1 MPEKRGSSRDLD
13 AICFGLIVKRL
24 RMQKGWTLQ
33 QLAGVTGLHANYLG
47 VIERGG
53 NTPSLQ
59 SFIQI
64 SHCLGVHA
72 AETMREI
79 VETRSQFR
87 RRPQPAVEPTPET
100 KPEPEPDPTS

>member
-33 QLAGVTGLHANYLG
+33 NLAAVTGLHANYLG

-64 SHCLGVHA
+64 SHSLGIHA
-72 AETMREI
+72 ADVMREI

-87 RRPQPAVEPTPET
+87 RRPQPEPTPE
-100 KPEPEPDPTS
+100 PTIPSS

>member
-33 QLAGVTGLHANYLG
+33 NLAAVTGLHANYLG

-64 SHCLGVHA
+64 SHSLGIHA
-72 AETMREI
+72 ADVMREI

-87 RRPQPAVEPTPET
+87 RRPQPEPMPEPTPE
-100 KPEPEPDPTS
+100 PTIPSS

>member
-1 MPEKRGSSRDLD
+1 MPEKKGSSRDLD

-33 QLAGVTGLHANYLG
+33 QLSAVTGFHANYLG

-64 SHCLGVHA
+64 SHSLGIHA
-72 AETMREI
+72 ADVMREI

-87 RRPQPAVEPTPET
+87 RRPQPAPET
-100 KPEPEPDPTS
+100 APEAKPEPEPEPTS